1 MTLWATN
8 KPLWSEALFRA
19 QCVPNRPTNLL
30 RSGALIRGYG
40 FGDRPTNFSDRELL
54 SELIDSLIN
63 QDEKHINNLHFIF
76 TVKQHGKF
84 LATTNRNF
92 KRISAAQKIANPQS
106 VLTLNLTKSP
116 LNSHGH
122 GSTLDINFTI
132 SGFSGS
138 ISLFQFKIEIEHCFV
153 TNVNFEDVS
162 VLFLRKGK
170 YGCLPVSFVCQVALV
185 PEPYL
190 IWRY

>member
-54 SELIDSLIN
+54 SELIDSLID
-63 QDEKHINNLHFIF
+63 QDEKHIKNLHFIF

-132 SGFSGS
+132 SGFSDS

-162 VLFLRKGK
+162 VLFLTFFGPSHDHLQERTAVYMSVLCVK
-170 YGCLPVSFVCQVALV
+170 S
-185 PEPYL
+185 
-190 IWRY
+190 R